1 MLANLCHVRYKVHIN
16 YSEFDEAKI
25 WAEKYLRIKKQYLCE
40 HHPEIVTGYFMLF
53 KCLSWERGNFD
64 KQKQS
69 MLFNEKALDLLKEQF
84 DINDSENED
93 SLTYL
98 KVAKT
103 QVNHFMYLARIFKRE
118 EAYE

>member
-1 MLANLCHVRYKVHIN
+1 
-16 YSEFDEAKI
+16 
-25 WAEKYLRIKKQYLCE
+25 
-40 HHPEIVTGYFMLF
+40 
-53 KCLSWERGNFD
+53 
-64 KQKQS
+64 

-118 EAYE
+118 EAYEQFKKYERIYMKCIKDDMLCPLLIHFSKKASDDLDELLYDEDKKRLNR